1 MGRKPGSNSG
11 ALALPPQ
18 MNAAAD
24 VHVRFDEV
32 VAECFRRRLKGD
44 VEASTKAI
52 SEAAKIP
59 HDAYRRAFRTR
70 FWATRLSLVLT
81 PVGVAVLVAHY
92 AGEFVLSPAPFM
104 LAFIAA
110 LAMVLVPI
118 GWHSWQYAYGF
129 PQSPL
134 PVAHET
140 DSIVETIFAA
150 LQAPQGPR
158 LMVRVPLTGQYWP
171 LDQRICF
178 GRLRYLLLSRFREQR
193 SDVTAFPYPWYLSGD
208 LYLTPA
214 GADRLIAVTKPPRKG
229 GPGRTPLYDYV
240 SAKRDVSR
248 KYAKKRLPSD
258 PDAACKLL
266 EDELIGWFKELND
279 PSCKIPFRHQVKNH
293 AAEIYRK
300 RSTKS

>member
-1 MGRKPGSNSG
+1 MGRRPGSNSG
-11 ALALPPQ
+11 ALAPPPH
-18 MNAAAD
+18 MNAAAAL
-24 VHVRFDEV
+24 HVQFEDV
-32 VAECFRRRLKGD
+32 VAECYRRRLKSD

-52 SEAAKIP
+52 SEAAQRP

-70 FWATRLSLVLT
+70 FWASRLSWVLT

-92 AGEFVLSPAPFM
+92 AGELVLSPAPFT

-140 DSIVETIFAA
+140 DSIVEAIFTA

-158 LMVRVPLTGQYWP
+158 LMVRIPLTGQYWP
-171 LDQRICF
+171 LDQRVCF

-193 SDVTAFPYPWYLSGD
+193 SDVTAFPYPWYMSGD

-229 GPGRTPLYDYV
+229 GPGRTSLHDYV

-248 KYAKKRLPSD
+248 KFARKRLPSD
-258 PDAACKLL
+258 PDAARELL
-266 EDELIGWFKELND
+266 EKEMIGWFENLND
-279 PSCKIPFRHQVKNH
+279 KSGTIPTRAQVRRH
-293 AAEIYRK
+293 AAEIYQE
-300 RSTKS
+300 RSSKG

>member
-1 MGRKPGSNSG
+1 MPRGQTPALGRV
-11 ALALPPQ
+11 ALPPQ

-32 VAECFRRRLKGD
+32 VAECYRRRLKGD

-104 LAFIAA
+104 LALIAA

-118 GWHSWQYAYGF
+118 GWHSWQYAYAF

-140 DSIVETIFAA
+140 DSLVETIFAA

-171 LDQRICF
+171 LDQRVCF

-214 GADRLIAVTKPPRKG
+214 AADRLIAVTKPPRKG
-229 GPGRTPLYDYV
+229 GPGRTSLHDYV

-248 KYAKKRLPSD
+248 KYARRRLPSD
-258 PDAACKLL
+258 PDAACELL
-266 EDELIGWFKELND
+266 EDELIGWFEKLND
-279 PSCKIPFRHQVKNH
+279 PSCKIPTRQQVSKH
-293 AAEIYRK
+293 AAEIYQK
-300 RSTKS
+300 RSTKG

>member
-1 MGRKPGSNSG
+1 MGRRPGSTSD

-18 MNAAAD
+18 INAVAD
-24 VHVRFDEV
+24 LHVRFDEV

-44 VEASTKAI
+44 VEASAKAI
-52 SEAAKIP
+52 SKAAQSP
-59 HDAYRRAFRTR
+59 YDAYRRAFRTR
-70 FWATRLSLVLT
+70 IWASRLSWVLT

-104 LAFIAA
+104 LAFVAA
-110 LAMVLVPI
+110 LAIILVPI

-140 DSIVETIFAA
+140 DSLVETVFAA

-193 SDVTAFPYPWYLSGD
+193 SDVTVFPYPWYLSGD

-214 GADRLIAVTKPPRKG
+214 DVDRLIEGSKQTRKG
-229 GPGRTPLYDYV
+229 GPGRKPKHRYD
-240 SAKRDVSR
+240 SASQDVSR
-248 KYAKKRLPSD
+248 KYARRRLPSD
-258 PDAACKLL
+258 PDEARTLL
-266 EDELIGWFKELND
+266 ENELIGWFKDLD
-279 PSCKIPFRHQVKNH
+279 DSSATIPTRAQVRRY
-293 AAEIYRK
+293 AAAIYQRLVSK
-300 RSTKS
+300 G

>member
-1 MGRKPGSNSG
+1 MGRKPGSISG
-11 ALALPPQ
+11 ALALPPRI
-18 MNAAAD
+18 NAAAD
-24 VHVRFDEV
+24 LHVRFDEV

-44 VEASTKAI
+44 VEASAKAI
-52 SEAAKIP
+52 SKAAQSP
-59 HDAYRRAFRTR
+59 RDAHQRAFL
-70 FWATRLSLVLT
+70 TRLWAWRLSWVLT
-81 PVGVAVLVAHY
+81 PVGCGLLGAHY
-92 AGEFVLSPAPFM
+92 AGELVLSSAPFM

-140 DSIVETIFAA
+140 DSIVETIFTA

-158 LMVRVPLTGQYWP
+158 LMVRIPLTGQYWP

-193 SDVTAFPYPWYLSGD
+193 SDVTVFPYPWYLSGD

-214 GADRLIAVTKPPRKG
+214 DADRLIAETKPARKG
-229 GPGRTPLYDYV
+229 GPGRNSIHDYA
-240 SAKRDVSR
+240 SASRDVSR
-248 KYAKKRLPSD
+248 KYARKRLPSD
-258 PDAACKLL
+258 PAAACRLL
-266 EDELIGWFKELND
+266 EDELIGWFEKLND
-279 PSCKIPFRHQVKNH
+279 PSYKIPTRQQVSKH
-293 AAEIYRK
+293 AAEIYQK
-300 RSTKS
+300 RSAKE

>member
-1 MGRKPGSNSG
+1 MGRRPGSTSG

-18 MNAAAD
+18 INAAAD
-24 VHVRFDEV
+24 LHVRFDEV

-44 VEASTKAI
+44 VEASAKAI
-52 SEAAKIP
+52 SKAAQSP
-59 HDAYRRAFRTR
+59 YDAYRRAFRTR
-70 FWATRLSLVLT
+70 IWASRLSWVLT
-81 PVGVAVLVAHY
+81 PVGCGLLGAHY
-92 AGEFVLSPAPFM
+92 AGELVLSSAPFM
-104 LAFIAA
+104 LAFVAA
-110 LAMVLVPI
+110 LAIILVPI

-171 LDQRICF
+171 LDQRVCF
-178 GRLRYLLLSRFREQR
+178 GRLRYLLLSLFGEQR
-193 SDVTAFPYPWYLSGD
+193 SDVTAFPYPWYLSAD
-208 LYLTPA
+208 LYLAPA

-229 GPGRTPLYDYV
+229 GPGRTSLHDYV

-248 KYAKKRLPSD
+248 KFARKRLPSD
-258 PDAACKLL
+258 PVAACELL
-266 EDELIGWFKELND
+266 EDELIEWFKKLND
-279 PSCKIPFRHQVKNH
+279 PSCKIPTRKQVSNH
-293 AAEIYRK
+293 AVEIYQRLASK
-300 RSTKS
+300 G